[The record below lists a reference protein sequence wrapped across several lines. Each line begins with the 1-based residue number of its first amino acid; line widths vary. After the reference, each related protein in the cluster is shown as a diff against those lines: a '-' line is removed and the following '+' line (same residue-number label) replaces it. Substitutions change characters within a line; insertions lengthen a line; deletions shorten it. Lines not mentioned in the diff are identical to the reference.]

1 MKLNNKGFAITS
13 ILYGLLVLFVILVG
27 SYLTILSSQ
36 KNRYD
41 ILAEDIDE
49 TFGFNECVYKNSSE
63 NCEDT
68 LIDIASLVPY
78 RAEYTGK
85 YNFIVNGVIIKAV
98 RKAIVNAI
106 AISPHIFFFT
116 SLTSFP
122 YSQYF
127 QSFVVFLNIYPF

>member
-85 YNFIVNGVIIKAV
+85 YNFIVNGAECFSYLYEGNTID
-98 RKAIVNAI
+98 
-106 AISPHIFFFT
+106 ST
-116 SLTSFP
+116 SSLKCYTDDLTLVSGNN
-122 YSQYF
+122 
-127 QSFVVFLNIYPF
+127 VFLKQIYY